1 MSMKISRTRFT
12 GVYTRESTERRHNGR
27 PDVVF
32 YYCLEIDGKR
42 VWTTCGRRSEG
53 MTAQAAC
60 RRRNE
65 APAKRRG
72 LPTQVP
78 RISYVCVPV
87 RRELSLP
94 CGPLLFGFLSGR
106 GGDALH
112 HRLQRL
118 LVFLRYPACFHA
130 GDHSVPQS
138 VAKRGQKIPELPNR
152 CGHAVRHG
160 PFHLSDFRQTDENA
174 SAGPADDLQRCVAA
188 RGLHE
193 GKRILI
199 ELVALCA

>member
-1 MSMKISRTRFT
+1 MRLRQ
-12 GVYTRESTERRHNGR
+12 N
-27 PDVVF
+27 
-32 YYCLEIDGKR
+32 
-42 VWTTCGRRSEG
+42 
-53 MTAQAAC
+53 AAAC
-60 RRRNE
+60 LRRCRAYPMFAFRSAGNFPF
-65 APAKRRG
+65 PAGRFY
-72 LPTQVP
+72 
-78 RISYVCVPV
+78 SA
-87 RRELSLP
+87 S
-94 CGPLLFGFLSGR
+94 FLVGE
-106 GGDALH
+106 DALH
-112 HRLQRL
+112 HRLRRL
-118 LVFLRYPACFHA
+118 MAFLRYPACFHA